1 MGSIPIAGSFSARS
15 IGTYGVEASATCQE
29 GGQSCWSRQDHHAPT
44 RPLRSSV
51 GEPLAPATL
60 ASRLAHS
67 AADPTCR
74 DCNPPPSGGGAMLC
88 ELCAPIETGPAGQ
101 AREIWNVCVHRGLV
115 LATEELLQGRKVP
128 PSTLTLNSEESD
140 DVQNAPR
147 APGTAEQQ

>member
-15 IGTYGVEASATCQE
+15 IGTYRCRGVCHLPGRRPVILVATGSSRSHSAIAE
-29 GGQSCWSRQDHHAPT
+29 VCWRAGS
-44 RPLRSSV
+44 L
-51 GEPLAPATL
+51 ATL

-67 AADPTCR
+67 AADSPCR
-74 DCNPPPSGGGAMLC
+74 DCNPPSSGGGAMLC

-128 PSTLTLNSEESD
+128 PSTLTFKFRGE
-140 DVQNAPR
+140 R
-147 APGTAEQQ
+147 